1 MRSLVAVAFS
11 VAYPIAPAIAAPA
24 SSPLPSS
31 PMTTCSTP
39 SPEIASDF
47 ETTFADDLA
56 SPAIQRLVA
65 LLGSASPEAQADVV
79 KRASAA
85 ARSPERAELRAALA
99 KVCPEAS
106 DVVGF
111 SRGVAVISHYW
122 NTPELENE
130 KSADDLTAELQTAV
144 SALAHPDALTPEQRS
159 AAAAPFEALASAAP
173 PPQPSAT
180 GSAGCAN
187 QYSPAQPVAIAP
199 LTYPVTALTTRSA
212 GTILVKVTLSETG
225 GVRSATLFKQTGDGA
240 GSDALVDA
248 AIISAAAT
256 TYRPDLERCVPSG
269 GSYLFKADFI
279 LRK

>member
-1 MRSLVAVAFS
+1 
-11 VAYPIAPAIAAPA
+11 
-24 SSPLPSS
+24 
-31 PMTTCSTP
+31 
-39 SPEIASDF
+39 
-47 ETTFADDLA
+47 
-56 SPAIQRLVA
+56 
-65 LLGSASPEAQADVV
+65 
-79 KRASAA
+79 
-85 ARSPERAELRAALA
+85 
-99 KVCPEAS
+99 
-106 DVVGF
+106 
-111 SRGVAVISHYW
+111 VAVISHYW

-144 SALAHPDALTPEQRS
+144 SALAHPDALTPEQRT
-159 AAAAPFEALASAAP
+159 AAAAPFEALESAAP